1 MKRYLH
7 SLLLLSLVGTISAK
21 TEDDCC
27 RVEYTPDDSCDYE
40 ITSRSYLSVRPHFL
54 SDSPEKISGFRS
66 DRLRTPEDGNGVA
79 AQAVLYG
86 SQSVNERDI
95 ARYFF
100 PLGKTVLIVDE
111 RIETINNSSPPLPM
125 DLRAS
130 HFNIFTNDGD
140 FRSKI
145 SIRPEQTVIGVGFHA
160 KKSFWVDE
168 DKGRS
173 FYGSL
178 SFAAERVKNNLH
190 FFEEVLDNGGGP
202 NLLVD
207 DHVMANMTE
216 AFMQSEWKFGKIDR
230 QARRRT
236 GVADIEF
243 KIGYEWIQQEPF
255 HLESY
260 LGALIP
266 TSRKPQA
273 EYMFDPVVGQGH
285 HVGII
290 FGNHVGVEIWKDEAK
305 DRKLRVEYSGHSQ
318 YLLRNTQCRSIDL
331 VNKPW
336 SRYISMYSSEA
347 QATMAS
353 TLPVANNLDHNF
365 ATPGINILTLPLKV
379 RPGFSHNM
387 TTAAVLKMKNWI
399 LEGGYNL
406 YCRQA
411 ECVELECPWC
421 EGPAI
426 KRDDGTNGINDGRGN
441 TNPVRDITGNYRLEN
456 VTQNVALVNYKQ
468 NMIKSSDLD
477 LLSATTPC
485 TITSTIY
492 GTVGYRWDDRD
503 WPLFG
508 NLGGS
513 YEFSNSHNGVLERW
527 TIWAKLGV
535 SL

>member
-1 MKRYLH
+1 M
-7 SLLLLSLVGTISAK
+7 
-21 TEDDCC
+21 
-27 RVEYTPDDSCDYE
+27 
-40 ITSRSYLSVRPHFL
+40 
-54 SDSPEKISGFRS
+54 ISGFRS
-66 DRLRTPEDGNGVA
+66 DRLRIPEDGHGVA
-79 AQAVLYG
+79 MQAVLFG
-86 SQSVNERDI
+86 SDSVNQRDI

-100 PLGKTVLIVDE
+100 PFRKSVLIVDE
-111 RIETINNSSPPLPM
+111 RVGLSAPPQPM

-145 SIRPEQTVIGVGFHA
+145 SIRPEQSVIGVGFQG
-160 KKSFWVDE
+160 KKSFWVNE
-168 DKGRS
+168 DSGRA

-178 SFAAERVKNNLH
+178 SFAVERVKNNLH
-190 FFEEVLDNGGGP
+190 FFEEVISTGRGP
-202 NLLVD
+202 LLTAD

-230 QARRRT
+230 QARIRT
-236 GVADIEF
+236 GVADMEL
-243 KIGYEWIQQEPF
+243 KIGYEWLEQSPY

-266 TSRKPQA
+266 TNRKPNA
-273 EYMFDPVVGQGH
+273 EYMFDPVVGQGR
-285 HVGII
+285 HVGVI

-305 DRKLRVEYSGHSQ
+305 DRDLRIEYSGNTQ
-318 YLLRNTQCRSIDL
+318 YLFRNTQCRTVDL
-331 VNKPW
+331 VGRPW
-336 SRYISMYSSEA
+336 SRYIEMYSSEE

-353 TLPVANNLDHNF
+353 NLPSANNLNDNF

-387 TTAAVLKMKNWI
+387 NTAAILRMNNWI

-406 YCRQA
+406 YCRQS
-411 ECVELECPWC
+411 ECVKLACPWC

-426 KRDDGTNGINDGRGN
+426 KGGSTSADSRNGKGT
-441 TNPVRDITGNYRLEN
+441 TNPLRDIRGNYRLEN
-456 VTQNVALVNYKQ
+456 NIQTNTALINYKQ
-468 NMIKSSDLD
+468 NMIKASDLD
-477 LLSATTPC
+477 LISATSPC
-485 TITSTIY
+485 VITSTIY
-492 GTVGYRWDDRD
+492 GSVGYRWDDRD

-508 NLGGS
+508 NLGAS

-527 TIWAKLGV
+527 TLWAKLGV

>member
-7 SLLLLSLVGTISAK
+7 YLLLLGLVGTISVK
-21 TEDDCC
+21 TEGDCC
-27 RVEYTPDDSCDYE
+27 RVECTPDDSCDYE
-40 ITSRSYLSVRPHFL
+40 ISSRSYLSVRPHFL
-54 SDSPEKISGFRS
+54 SHSPEMISGFRS
-66 DRLRTPEDGNGVA
+66 DRLRIPEDGHGVA
-79 AQAVLYG
+79 MQAVLYG

-100 PLGKTVLIVDE
+100 PFGKSVLIVDE
-111 RIETINNSSPPLPM
+111 RIGLTSPPLPM

-130 HFNIFTNDGD
+130 HFNIFTNRGD

-145 SIRPEQTVIGVGFHA
+145 SIRPDQSVIGVGFHG
-160 KKSFWVDE
+160 KKSFWVNE
-168 DKGRS
+168 ETSRA
-173 FYGSL
+173 FYGSI
-178 SFAAERVKNNLH
+178 SFAVERVKNNLY
-190 FFEEVLDNGGGP
+190 FFEEVLNNGGGP

-230 QARRRT
+230 QARIRT
-236 GVADIEF
+236 GVADIEL
-243 KIGYEWIQQEPF
+243 KIGYEWTEQSPY

-266 TSRKPQA
+266 TNRKPNA

-285 HVGII
+285 HIGVI

-305 DRKLRVEYSGHSQ
+305 DRDLRIEYSGNTQ
-318 YLLRNTQCRSIDL
+318 YLFRNTQCRTVDL

-336 SRYISMYSSEA
+336 SRYIEMYSSEE
-347 QATMAS
+347 QATVAS
-353 TLPVANNLDHNF
+353 TLPTANNLDHNF

-387 TTAAVLKMKNWI
+387 TTSAILRMKSWI

-406 YCRQA
+406 YCRQS
-411 ECVELECPWC
+411 ECVKLACPWC

-426 KRDDGTNGINDGRGN
+426 KANLGNGT

-456 VTQNVALVNYKQ
+456 VTQNVALLNYKQ
-468 NMIKSSDLD
+468 NMIKASELD
-477 LLSATTPC
+477 LVSATNPC
-485 TITSTIY
+485 VITSTIY
-492 GTVGYRWDDRD
+492 GTLGYRWDDRD

-508 NLGGS
+508 NLGAS
-513 YEFSNSHNGVLERW
+513 YEFSNSHNGALERW